1 MFFGG
6 FGYPFYPYSYYG
18 YPYYGY
24 PYYGSYSY
32 YGYPY
37 YGSYS
42 SGYDPYDYGYYNYNQ
57 SRYDNYNQPRYRGDA
72 YGGSMVAQVQRRL
85 AREGYYHG
93 AIDGIMGTRTH
104 YAIRAYERANGL
116 QVDGAISNQLLATM
130 GLR

>member
-1 MFFGG
+1 VFVGG

-24 PYYGSYSY
+24 PYYSSYSS

-37 YGSYS
+37 YGSS
-42 SGYDPYDYGYYNYNQ
+42 SYGYDPYDYGYNNY
-57 SRYDNYNQPRYRGDA
+57 NYNQPRYRADA
-72 YGGSMVAQVQRRL
+72 SGGSMVVQVQRRL

-93 AIDGIMGTRTH
+93 PIDGIMGTRTH
-104 YAIRAYERANGL
+104 YAIRAYERAHGL
-116 QVDGAISNQLLATM
+116 RVDGAISDQLLGTM

>member
-1 MFFGG
+1 VFVGG

-24 PYYGSYSY
+24 PYYGSYFD

-42 SGYDPYDYGYYNYNQ
+42 SGYDSYDYGYG
-57 SRYDNYNQPRYRGDA
+57 NYNQPRYRENA

-104 YAIRAYERANGL
+104 YAIRAFERANGL
-116 QVDGAISNQLLATM
+116 RVDGAISNQLLATM
-130 GLR
+130 DLR